1 MRVWNAVFILIP
13 RGFQTQWIYIYF
25 SHSSLPPLVKTW
37 QNELRHI
44 KTSKPMDSFFFRH
57 VWFIPLAL
65 SGMSGASRRRDD
77 EGRMKWREGIRQERI
92 ITDEESDR
100 VWGRKVS
107 RQIVKMSPTT
117 IFKNEEVRQVPR
129 ERMSCRIASK
139 SHGCDVGGLL
149 LPPFCKVLPPAL
161 PALVVYSDSFL
172 CIGR

>member
-1 MRVWNAVFILIP
+1 MERCFYTYSARISNSMDIHIFLSFFP
-13 RGFQTQWIYIYF
+13 
-25 SHSSLPPLVKTW
+25 PPLGK
-37 QNELRHI
+37 NLAKRAEAY
-44 KTSKPMDSFFFRH
+44 KNFKADGFFFFPARLIYSSGIVRH
-57 VWFIPLAL
+57 VRSFKEKGRW
-65 SGMSGASRRRDD
+65 GKD
-77 EGRMKWREGIRQERI
+77 EVKGIRQERI

-107 RQIVKMSPTT
+107 RQIVKMSETT

>member
-44 KTSKPMDSFFFRH
+44 KTSKPMDSFFFPARLIYSSGIVRH
-57 VWFIPLAL
+57 VRSFKEKGRW
-65 SGMSGASRRRDD
+65 GKD
-77 EGRMKWREGIRQERI
+77 EVKGIRQERI

-107 RQIVKMSPTT
+107 RQIDKMSETT